1 MAASVQTLQQPFL
14 SLAVAVSSTHPRRRL
29 SAIFLLSLSLAVD
42 FLSPVQGSSVDP
54 QIPSFASKFKVEAER
69 KIILEVREGQNNE
82 MACENLSG
90 KRTEPSPTRTCH
102 SADPSFRK
110 GIVDRFFPA
119 RSFCIGFSNTGNGTS
134 FRKGCNYRAAAAYFS
149 FSSKRRVS

>member
-1 MAASVQTLQQPFL
+1 MTRVLWWIRWSW
-14 SLAVAVSSTHPRRRL
+14 SSPTWTSNP
-29 SAIFLLSLSLAVD
+29 
-42 FLSPVQGSSVDP
+42 SPPGP
-54 QIPSFASKFKVEAER
+54 CPTRIPSESSLTSSAPKS
-69 KIILEVREGQNNE
+69 
-82 MACENLSG
+82 S
-90 KRTEPSPTRTCH
+90 RTCH

-119 RSFCIGFSNTGNGTS
+119 RSFCIGFSNNGNGTS